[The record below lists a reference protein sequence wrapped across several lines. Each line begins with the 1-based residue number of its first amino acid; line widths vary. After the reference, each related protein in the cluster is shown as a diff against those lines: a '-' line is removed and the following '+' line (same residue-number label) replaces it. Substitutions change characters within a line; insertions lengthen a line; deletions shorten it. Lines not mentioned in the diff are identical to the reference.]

1 MVTTIIVMIILGAVL
16 GLGLGVADKF
26 LKVEVDERV
35 EKVTAMLPNYNCG
48 GCGFPGCDGLA
59 AAIGTCGGFGKWR
72 SSKCFP
78 VQAKQTGSKNGDC
91 RIFEYYTGAGWHL
104 L

>member
-35 EKVTAMLPNYNCG
+35 EKVKAMIPNYNCG
-48 GCGFPGCDGLA
+48 
-59 AAIGTCGGFGKWR
+59 
-72 SSKCFP
+72 
-78 VQAKQTGSKNGDC
+78 
-91 RIFEYYTGAGWHL
+91 
-104 L
+104 